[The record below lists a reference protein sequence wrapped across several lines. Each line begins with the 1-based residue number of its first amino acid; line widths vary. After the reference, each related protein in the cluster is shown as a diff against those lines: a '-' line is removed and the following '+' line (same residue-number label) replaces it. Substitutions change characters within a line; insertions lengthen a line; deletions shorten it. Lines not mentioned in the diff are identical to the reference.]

1 MESWENIPLFES
13 QKRLPLEKKVN
24 IHNQRLTNSHIGL
37 ANSLLGM
44 GTGSQP
50 SWWEELE
57 NMTVPVLLITGELD
71 LKFCKIA
78 ERMQQ
83 RLNNCEWLIINDVG
97 HAIHVEDGD
106 KFGKI
111 VSEFLM
117 KHREEEK

>member
-1 MESWENIPLFES
+1 
-13 QKRLPLEKKVN
+13 
-24 IHNQRLTNSHIGL
+24 
-37 ANSLLGM
+37 M

-50 SWWEELE
+50 SWWDKLE
-57 NMTVPVLLITGELD
+57 YMSFLYCLLTGELD

-78 ERMQQ
+78 KRMQQ
-83 RLNNCEWLIINDVG
+83 RLSNCEWLIINNVG

-117 KHREEEK
+117 ET